1 MRDSR
6 AIDVYAPPAEEA
18 KVVAS
23 NMYIGDG
30 FTSTNIYIYIYGAS
44 RSMDSPAPLSLAC

>member
-30 FTSTNIYIYIYGAS
+30 FTSTNIYIYIRCIKVDGQS
-44 RSMDSPAPLSLAC
+44 SPS